1 MQMPIRLMV
10 LGLLVSFCAMPVRGQ
25 QKAPDAAVPGTS
37 SATQQSTPLN
47 LSLPPATAPQPSQ
60 VDSALLPSVVP
71 QTTST
76 GLAPNPAAALPSA
89 VAPQATTGLAPNPAA
104 AQAPVPID
112 PLQSASSEVQ
122 SVARWVSASRDN
134 AGMPFMLID
143 KVNAQVYT
151 FNRSGQLQGA
161 APVLLGMAK
170 GDRMLAPNDAPMSA
184 MPPSVRITPAGRF
197 VSRLGIDSKGKELLI
212 LDYDASLSLHPV
224 VKGKPAERRAER
236 LNSASAQD
244 NRISFGCINV
254 PTVYYSSVVSP
265 TFAQTKG
272 IVYVLPET
280 KPASEQFGFQPGGG
294 VAVPVPGAQQ
304 ISTALG
310 AGSTQAV
317 QAPGTK

>member
-1 MQMPIRLMV
+1 MDHCKYAVSFRRMNHRSLRVVDPMQTSLRMMV
-10 LGLLVSFCAMPVRGQ
+10 LGLLVSFCAMPVHGQ
-25 QKAPDAAVPGTS
+25 QKTQQAGSPANV
-37 SATQQSTPLN
+37 SATQQSAPID
-47 LSLPPATAPQPSQ
+47 LSLPPAATPQATP
-60 VDSALLPSVVP
+60 VDPALLPA
-71 QTTST
+71 Q
-76 GLAPNPAAALPSA
+76 
-89 VAPQATTGLAPNPAA
+89 APQATPIGLAPTPAA
-104 AQAPVPID
+104 GTPPAPVD
-112 PLQSASSEVQ
+112 PLKSASPEVQ
-122 SVARWVSASRDN
+122 TVARWISESGDN
-134 AGMPFMLID
+134 GGMPYLLID

-151 FNRSGQLQGA
+151 FNRAGQLQGA

-224 VKGKPAERRAER
+224 VTGKPAERRAER

-254 PTVYYSSVVSP
+254 PTAYYSSIVSP
-265 TFAQTKG
+265 TFTQTKG

-280 KPASEQFGFQPGGG
+280 RPASDQFGFQPGGK
-294 VAVPVPGAQQ
+294 AVSGAQQ
-304 ISTALG
+304 VSTALG
-310 AGSTQAV
+310 AGATPAV